1 MSKISQKTML
11 ELFGFKSRNTLN
23 EWKKSDN
30 RKIFELVNKYFDEE
44 DITEF
49 LNEGKISKLEYDNV
63 TELFFTTYKEVKK
76 DGNES
81 SLIPI
86 LENFNIMQTI
96 EKKFR
101 DMYNEK
107 NFFNYILNGYS
118 NKISNVIL
126 LAKILKESK
135 IKPTFDTAK
144 ECLLNLVESYELKL
158 MEDRVTHLLTNKK
171 KGILKLW
178 IEEELDDIAC
188 YIILSNIPDVMEILS
203 KNINHLNKDIL
214 AKMAKEASEEK
225 KS

>member
-11 ELFGFKSRNTLN
+11 ELFGFKSRSTLN
-23 EWKKSDN
+23 EWKKSD
-30 RKIFELVNKYFDEE
+30 RIIFELINKYFDEE
-44 DITEF
+44 DIIEF
-49 LNEGKISKLEYDNV
+49 LNERKISKFEYDNV
-63 TELFFTTYKEVKK
+63 TELFFATYKEVKR

-86 LENFNIMQTI
+86 LENFHIMKTI

-101 DMYNEK
+101 DMYNEQ

-126 LAKILKESK
+126 LAKILKELK
-135 IKPTFDTAK
+135 TKPTLDTAK
-144 ECLLNLVESYELKL
+144 ECLLNLVENYELKL

-203 KNINHLNKDIL
+203 KNINHLNKEIL
-214 AKMAKEASEEK
+214 AKMAKEVREENK
-225 KS
+225 